1 MRSVVTPESS
11 RAAEIWKSSQ
21 EEKEEEKRPMTRL
34 TRREL
39 LIGGTAIV
47 AAGALPRTAFAA
59 ETAEYSGFPRDT
71 NRKGEHFMTST
82 RRSQDRLENEQV
94 SNTTSMADRDVTPSL
109 LTPLEW
115 RSIGPY
121 RGGRVVAVAG
131 DTAHSKDKG

>member
-1 MRSVVTPESS
+1 
-11 RAAEIWKSSQ
+11 
-21 EEKEEEKRPMTRL
+21 
-34 TRREL
+34 
-39 LIGGTAIV
+39 
-47 AAGALPRTAFAA
+47 
-59 ETAEYSGFPRDT
+59 
-71 NRKGEHFMTST
+71 MTST